1 MLDFDTS
8 KPNKP
13 EILSVGA
20 LNRSVAQ
27 LLERQYPLVWV
38 RGEISNL
45 VQAASG
51 HWYFSLKDAQAQ
63 VRAVMFRARA
73 ALTEVKPRNG
83 DQVEVRARVTLYEAR
98 GDFQLS
104 VESMRAAGKGTLA
117 EQFEQ
122 LKAQL
127 LAEGLFDAQR
137 KREIPQL
144 VERIAVITSSKG
156 AALRDVLTTLRRR
169 APHIEVVLIP
179 SQVQGETAPAQLL
192 AAFAQLAQLNQGST
206 PAQLVLLV
214 RGGGSI
220 EDLWAFNNEALA
232 RAIVACSV
240 PVISGVGHE
249 TDFTIADF
257 VADARAA
264 TPTAAAQM
272 ACSDQSE
279 RVRYANSLRL
289 QLHRMALRLQDQAR
303 QRIDFAARLLR
314 SPQAQLALSRGAV
327 NEAARALSAA
337 AAVAVQA
344 ARQRL
349 VQAAR
354 DLTMPSTGPAK
365 QQLVDLA
372 RRMTLAQQGAAL
384 AQRQQLEQL
393 AQGLRLVN
401 PSAIL
406 ERGYA
411 IVRTDTGRV
420 LTQARTAQVGQKLNV
435 VLFEGSVD
443 AAVIAT
449 RTDNPKANPS

>member
-1 MLDFDTS
+1 MLDFDS
-8 KPNKP
+8 PKPNKP
-13 EILSVGA
+13 DVLSVGE

-51 HWYFSLKDAQAQ
+51 HWYFSLKDSQAQ

-73 ALTEVKPRNG
+73 ALTEIKPRNG

-117 EQFEQ
+117 EQFER

-127 LAEGLFDAQR
+127 LAEGLFETDR
-137 KREIPQL
+137 KREIPES

-169 APHIEVVLIP
+169 APQIEVILIP
-179 SQVQGETAPAQLL
+179 SQVQGETAPVQLV
-192 AAFAQLAQLNQGST
+192 AAFAQLAQLNQST
-206 PAQLVLLV
+206 APAQLVLLV

-232 RAIVACSV
+232 RAIANCSV

-264 TPTAAAQM
+264 TPTAAAEM
-272 ACSDQSE
+272 ASSDRSE
-279 RVRYANSLRL
+279 RLRYANALRT
-289 QLHRMALRLQDQAR
+289 QLHRMALRMQDQAR
-303 QRIDFAARLLR
+303 QRVDFAARLLR
-314 SPQAQLALSRGAV
+314 SPQAQVALARGKV
-327 NEAARALSAA
+327 NEASRALSAA
-337 AAVAVQA
+337 AATAVHL

-349 VQAAR
+349 VQASR
-354 DLTMPSTGPAK
+354 ELKMPSTRASK

-372 RRMTLAQQGAAL
+372 RRMTLAQQGTAQ
-384 AQRQQLEQL
+384 AQRQHLEQL
-393 AQGLRLVN
+393 AQGLRLMN
-401 PSAIL
+401 PNAVL

-411 IVRTDTGRV
+411 IVRTDSNRV
-420 LTQARTAQVGQKLNV
+420 LTQARMAKIGQKLTV

-443 AAVIAT
+443 AAVVAT
-449 RTDNPKANPS
+449 HVDNPKANPS